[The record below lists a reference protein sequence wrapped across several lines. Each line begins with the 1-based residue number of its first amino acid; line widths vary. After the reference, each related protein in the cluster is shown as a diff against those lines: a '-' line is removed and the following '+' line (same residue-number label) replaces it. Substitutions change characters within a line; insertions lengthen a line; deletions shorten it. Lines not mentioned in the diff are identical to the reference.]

1 MLMIAQNRLNVWRE
15 NPIRFAREEFGIEPD
30 AWQAEALMAFASPD
44 RDRWRIAM
52 KACAG
57 PGKTLVL
64 GICGWN
70 FLACYGEPG
79 DHPKG
84 AAVSITEQNLKTNLW
99 PEFYKLHDLSRL
111 KGSGFIFNA
120 FACTKSRIFAKD
132 HPNTWFI
139 EARSFSKDANPD
151 EQGRTLSGLHAKRV
165 LFLIDESGDIPQ
177 QVGKA
182 AEQALSNCSWGKILQ
197 AGNPT
202 STEGMLYTATQR
214 LADQWHVITIT
225 GDPDDVR
232 RSPRIR
238 IEWAQ
243 EQIAKYGRDDPW
255 VMAYILGQ
263 FPPNA
268 INSLL
273 SIEDVERA
281 IKRVYHVEQLE
292 GSQKR
297 LGIDVARE
305 GLDKTSLFP
314 RWGLQAFKPVQM
326 SNAKGHDVAARA
338 ALAQENWNWEMC
350 FVDDTGG
357 YGSSVCDSF
366 TQAGISHVPVN
377 FGSKPI
383 DARYFNRRSE
393 MLFKMAD
400 WVKTSGAL
408 PDIPSLRQEMPALK
422 YTFKQGKFAVI
433 DKEMIKKIIGH
444 SPDDCDALALTFA
457 FPEVPGQTDPLMI
470 GGFQRGMKMHSDF
483 DPFRNENKREAE
495 IDRYMASSI

>member
-1 MLMIAQNRLNVWRE
+1 MTPRDRLQIWRE
-15 NPIRFAREEFGIEPD
+15 DPVRFAREEFGIKPD
-30 AWQAEALMAFASPD
+30 AWQSEALMAFASPSSAKF
-44 RDRWRIAM
+44 RLAL

-57 PGKTLVL
+57 PGKTLIL
-64 GICGWN
+64 GICGLN
-70 FLACYGEPG
+70 FLTCYGELG
-79 DHPKG
+79 EHPMG
-84 AAVSITEQNLKTNLW
+84 AAISITEDNLKMNLW
-99 PEFYKLHDLSRL
+99 PQFSKLQNLSRL
-111 KGSGFIFNA
+111 NGSGFVANA
-120 FACTKSRIFAKD
+120 FTCTKSRIFSKD

-139 EARSFSKDANPD
+139 EARSFSKDSNPD

-165 LFLIDESGDIPQ
+165 LFLIDESGDIPTA
-177 QVGKA
+177 VGKA
-182 AEQALSNCSWGKILQ
+182 AEQALSNCTWGRIVQ

-202 STEGMLYTATQR
+202 STEGMLYAATQR
-214 LADQWHVITIT
+214 LRDQWHVITIT
-225 GDPDDVR
+225 GDPDDPQ
-232 RSPRIR
+232 RSPRIDL
-238 IEWAQ
+238 EWATA
-243 EQIAKYGRDDPW
+243 QIKQYGRDDPW

-281 IKRVYHVEQLE
+281 IKRMYRPEQLE

-338 ALAQENWNWEMC
+338 MVAKENWNWELC

-366 TQAGISHVPVN
+366 TQASISHIPVN
-377 FGSKPI
+377 FGSKPM

-393 MLFKMAD
+393 MLFKMAE
-400 WVKTSGAL
+400 WIKTRGAL
-408 PDIPSLRQEMPALK
+408 PDIASLRQEMPALK

-433 DKEMIKKIIGH
+433 EKDQIKKTIGH

-457 FPEVPGQTDPLMI
+457 LPEMPGTRSDVAHLIQQPQM
-470 GGFQRGMKMHSDF
+470 RGEF
-483 DPFRNENKREAE
+483 DPFREEDKHQNEMEK
-495 IDRYMASSI
+495 YLTGSI

>member
-1 MLMIAQNRLNVWRE
+1 MTPRERITVWRN
-15 NPIRFAREEFGIEPD
+15 NPVQFARDEFGIEPD
-30 AWQAEALMAFASPD
+30 AWQTDALMAFASTD
-44 RDRWRIAM
+44 RDKWRIAL

-57 PGKTLVL
+57 PGKTLVEA
-64 GICGWN
+64 ICGWN
-70 FLACYGEPG
+70 FLVCYGEPG
-79 DHPKG
+79 EHPKG

-111 KGSGFIFNA
+111 KGSGFLYNA
-120 FACTKSRIFAKD
+120 FQCTKSRIFSKD

-165 LFLIDESGDIPQ
+165 LFLIDESGDIPT

-182 AEQALSNCSWGKILQ
+182 AEQALSNCVWGKIVQ

-202 STEGMLYTATQR
+202 STEGMLYAATQR
-214 LADQWHVITIT
+214 LRDQWHVITIT
-225 GDPDDVR
+225 GDPLDPQ

-238 IEWAQ
+238 KEWAE

-268 INSLL
+268 FNSLL
-273 SIEDVERA
+273 SIEDVERSM
-281 IKRVYHVEQLE
+281 KRAYRLEDLE

-297 LGIDVARE
+297 IGIDVARE
-305 GLDKTSLFP
+305 GLDKTSIFP

-326 SNAKGHDVAARA
+326 SQAKGHDVAARA
-338 ALAQENWNWEMC
+338 SLARENWSWEMC

-357 YGSSVCDSF
+357 YGGSVCDSF
-366 TQAGISHVPVN
+366 TQAGIDHVPVN
-377 FGSKPI
+377 FGGKPI
-383 DARYFNRRSE
+383 DNRYFDRRSE
-393 MLFKMAD
+393 MLFKMAE
-400 WVKTSGAL
+400 WVKNHGAL
-408 PDIPSLRQEMPALK
+408 PDLLSLRQEMPALK
-422 YTFKQGKFAVI
+422 YTFKAGKFKVI
-433 DKEMIKKIIGH
+433 EKDHIKKMIGR

-457 FPEVPGQTDPLMI
+457 LPEMPSKTAMML
-470 GGFQRGMKMHSDF
+470 GGFDRARARSDF
-483 DPFRNENKREAE
+483 DPFRQEQNERAMPPMEKYLTGA
-495 IDRYMASSI
+495 I